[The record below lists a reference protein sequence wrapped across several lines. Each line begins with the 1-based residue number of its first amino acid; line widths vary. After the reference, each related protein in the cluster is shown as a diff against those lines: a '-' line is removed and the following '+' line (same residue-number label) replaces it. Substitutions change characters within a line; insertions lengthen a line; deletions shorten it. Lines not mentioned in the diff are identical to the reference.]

1 MFNFKTRCLGL
12 ITAANAEQGVN
23 CLYQFVINTGSLSI
37 NDSLNLLNCVLNC
50 VLWVANPVIVMLDLE
65 DFGSRYV
72 QSLFQFHFRF
82 CFSAAEAF
90 L

>member
-23 CLYQFVINTGSLSI
+23 CLYQFVINAGSLSI
-37 NDSLNLLNCVLNC
+37 NDSLNLLNGILDC
-50 VLWVANPVIVMLDLE
+50 VLWITNPVIVMLNLA
-65 DFGSRYV
+65 DFGLCYV
-72 QSLFQFHFRF
+72 QSLFQFR
-82 CFSAAEAF
+82 